1 MAGAGKVGIERRNQH
16 REAVFSAAACR
27 CSRSA
32 TQRIRAIYTE
42 VNARM
47 ESEALRLGDPAFLN
61 EQEAAA
67 AMKTN
72 DALVDSPSA
81 LWKQQAM
88 RK

>member
-47 ESEALRLGDPAFLN
+47 ESEALRLGDPRAGGCGGN
-61 EQEAAA
+61 EDQ
-67 AMKTN
+67 
-72 DALVDSPSA
+72 
-81 LWKQQAM
+81 
-88 RK
+88 RRIGG

>member
-1 MAGAGKVGIERRNQH
+1 
-16 REAVFSAAACR
+16 
-27 CSRSA
+27 
-32 TQRIRAIYTE
+32 
-42 VNARM
+42 M

-72 DALVDSPSA
+72 DALVDRPWA
-81 LWKQQAM
+81 LWKQRAM

>member
-1 MAGAGKVGIERRNQH
+1 MRGWKVRRCVSVTH
-16 REAVFSAAACR
+16 
-27 CSRSA
+27 
-32 TQRIRAIYTE
+32 
-42 VNARM
+42 
-47 ESEALRLGDPAFLN
+47 